1 MGARLTLGCL
11 AVTLAVTALGAQ
23 PVAAAE
29 RLPADEPPSAA
40 APPRA
45 VPAFLSPYNSPQSLE
60 SFLVFS
66 APPRPNVPD
75 GQIHWVDAE
84 VPGIDV
90 RGPDGV
96 LRSMCPED
104 GLAWTLAEGDT
115 YGGGGKF
122 VAVECLGS
130 AAGWQML
137 AFHLCEVSIQASI
150 SGSQRQYTRVPSGA
164 PLAKE
169 CAHTHLS
176 LGYYARPE
184 ARREVGCPQWY
195 VQGRYWVNAACL
207 AQARYLPA
215 LLPDYLEREADW
227 ELNWLRPEYLEPLRR
242 WALPLVLLSLAVYVL
257 RGLAQPGSPHP
268 RSALGPGAVALVKAG
283 IWLSLLLMLVLASA
297 GPIWR
302 VGRSLGWSAY
312 SAAELPYQQMALA
325 VGYQD
330 WQLLRAFYQVAVAR
344 DAQGRPVPPGVAG
357 KVFPPEAAAAIPFGE
372 TNAEV
377 WGRVDPT
384 QPGPYGTFRA
394 WDAVVERWPVSLYE
408 RFVLGLSVSRTAQRQ
423 RDGLRAIA
431 ASADVQA
438 LGLRLGKVIRAEDLY
453 GSSAGAVG
461 RTQILPGHFAAG
473 GLCGDLPV
481 KDVWNDPLAV
491 AECTTRYLTTSGCWG
506 SWYATGDV
514 WSALCGYNPGAWDA
528 ERYQWYWSVLQ
539 DRMTRLAAAS
549 IEFGVQL
556 PAEVEPAAGASA
568 RSPVETDALA
578 SLPEAGSKTIPPLAD
593 ASAERLVPTP
603 VLGLLTTQ
611 ALLQNGYGAAALPGP
626 LADVVNVLAP
636 QVQPPERRAVVRTAY
651 RLFRAWLLLY
661 YSPDELLT
669 LGVSL

>member
-1 MGARLTLGCL
+1 MGARLTLGVSVL
-11 AVTLAVTALGAQ
+11 IVLGVALSTRPAV
-23 PVAAAE
+23 AAE
-29 RLPADEPPSAA
+29 RLPNQEPPATTPA
-40 APPRA
+40 HTA
-45 VPAFLSPYNSPQSLE
+45 PAFVSPYASPEPLE

-75 GQIHWVDAE
+75 GQIHWADAE

-130 AAGWQML
+130 AEGWQML
-137 AFHLCEVSIQASI
+137 AFHLCEVQIQASI
-150 SGSQRQYTRVPSGA
+150 GGSQRQYTRVPSGT

-184 ARREVGCPQWY
+184 ERREVGCPQWY

-215 LLPDYLEREADW
+215 LLPNYLEREADW

-242 WALPLVLLSLAVYVL
+242 WALPLALLSLVVYVL
-257 RGLAQPGSPHP
+257 RGFAQPGSAQP
-268 RSALGPGAVALVKAG
+268 RPTLGPGAVALLKAG

-297 GPIWR
+297 GPVWR
-302 VGRSLGWSAY
+302 VSATVSRSAY
-312 SAAELPYQQMALA
+312 STADLPYQQMARA
-325 VGYQD
+325 VGYPD
-330 WQLLRAFYQVAVAR
+330 WQLLRAFYQAAVAR
-344 DAQGRPVPPGVAG
+344 DAQGRPVSAGEAG

-377 WGRVDPT
+377 WGDVDPT

-394 WDAVVERWPVSLYE
+394 WDAVAERWPVSLYE
-408 RFVLGLSVSRTAQRQ
+408 RVVLGLSVSRTAQRQ
-423 RDGLRAIA
+423 REGLRAIA
-431 ASADVQA
+431 ASADMQA
-438 LGLRLGKVIRAEDLY
+438 LGRRLGKVIRAEDLY

-461 RTQILPGHFAAG
+461 RTQILPEHFAAG
-473 GLCGDLPV
+473 GLCGDMPA

-514 WSALCGYNPGAWDA
+514 WSALCGYNPGAWDV

-549 IEFGVQL
+549 VEFGAQL
-556 PAEVEPAAGASA
+556 PAQPA
-568 RSPVETDALA
+568 PHALA
-578 SLPEAGSKTIPPLAD
+578 ETVALTITESSIAAEMAPE
-593 ASAERLVPTP
+593 ERLAPTP
-603 VLGLLTTQ
+603 VLGLMAAQ

-626 LADVVNVLAP
+626 LAEAVNVLAP
-636 QVQPPERRAVVRTAY
+636 QVQQPERRAVVRGIY

-661 YSPDELLT
+661 YSPDELLA